1 MSGSAM
7 GRIARSTS
15 TISLATALSRVL
27 GLIRDLIMARLF
39 GTLVEAQAF
48 VIAFRLPNLF
58 RDLLGEG
65 AMASAVVPVL
75 STYRARNAPK
85 EFWSLSQAVLTRL
98 FVVLCVLGLSGVA
111 FAPQL
116 VRL

>member
-1 MSGSAM
+1 MTATIT
-7 GRIARSTS
+7 GRIARSTGV
-15 TISLATALSRVL
+15 ISLATALSRIL
-27 GLIRDLIMARLF
+27 GFARDLIMARLF

-48 VIAFRLPNLF
+48 VVAFRLPNLF

-75 STYRARNAPK
+75 STYRARNSPE

-98 FVVLCVLGLSGVA
+98 F
-111 FAPQL
+111 
-116 VRL
+116 